1 MKPKSINSNNFVGI
15 NQIGSVVNNNTTMF
29 PFYLIIFYLILE
41 YIRPQQLIPILKYLH
56 LPAITVVLILLSFL
70 FSVHKLYFRD
80 KQTILF
86 LLLLTEMVIHGP
98 LAVNNYWAFQIFYT
112 MVITFIAYLGI
123 INIIDT
129 GFKYDK
135 LIKYW
140 LIIFLFLSIIGA
152 LNKGIGVGGFI
163 GDENDLA
170 MATNMV
176 LPFGV
181 FAMFSASKKSSKIYY
196 IILVCIFLSSIL
208 TYSRG
213 GFIGLVATT
222 IYCWVRSNK
231 KIAFASIIGVFVLF
245 ALYTA
250 PSYYWERVA
259 TISSEA
265 KTTDSQSG
273 TGSQRV
279 YSWKLGWRI
288 FLENPIIGV
297 GQGNYPWTVGKAEEE
312 AGVLWKTRSI
322 SGRAAHSLYFTLLPE
337 LGFIGV
343 LIFISMVIYSFKDL
357 KFIKNSSLISNG
369 ILSKEEAKKV
379 YYLALALEGS
389 MVAFLTSSV
398 FISTLYYPNFWIL
411 CGFIVSLKKIIISKN
426 IKKNVEDKYL
436 VLCE

>member
-1 MKPKSINSNNFVGI
+1 MKPQTINPNNFMGM
-15 NQIGSVVNNNTTMF
+15 NKMSGVVNKNTTMF
-29 PFYLIIFYLILE
+29 PFYLIIFYLVLE
-41 YIRPQQLIPILKYLH
+41 YLRPQQLIPILKYLH
-56 LPAITVVLILLSFL
+56 LPALTVVLILVSFL
-70 FSVHKLYFRD
+70 FSVKLYYKD
-80 KQTILF
+80 VQTVLF
-86 LLLLTEMVIHGP
+86 LLLLTEMVVHGP
-98 LAVNNYWAFQIFYT
+98 IAVNNYWAFQMFYT
-112 MVITFIAYLGI
+112 MTITFIAYLGI

-129 GFKYDK
+129 DYKYDK
-135 LIKYW
+135 LIGIW

-170 MATNMV
+170 MSTNMV

-181 FAMFSASKKSSKIYY
+181 FAMFSASKKTSKFYY
-196 IILVCIFLSSIL
+196 FILVCIFLSSIL

-213 GFIGLVATT
+213 GFVGLMATT
-222 IYCWVRSNK
+222 IYCWIRTK
-231 KIAFASIIGVFVLF
+231 RKIAFAAIIGVFAIF
-245 ALYTA
+245 ALNVA

-265 KTTDSQSG
+265 QTTETQSG

-279 YSWKLGWRI
+279 YSWKLGWHI

-297 GQGNYPWTVGKAEEE
+297 GQGNYPWTVGEAEED

-337 LGFIGV
+337 LGLIGT
-343 LIFISMVIYSFKDL
+343 LIFVMMIIYSLKDL
-357 KFIKNSSLISNG
+357 KFIRKTSLT
-369 ILSKEEAKKV
+369 SKDNMSEEEAKKV

-389 MVAFLTSSV
+389 LVAFLTSSV

-411 CGFIVSLKKIIISKN
+411 CGFILSLKKIIVA
-426 IKKNVEDKYL
+426 KKCDLNGVHQNGAIYNS
-436 VLCE
+436 